1 MFFKPAFW
9 MHVLVSML
17 KKFHFQLSKHT
28 TGLYHATP
36 VRDVIYSE
44 NGTVI
49 VVYRVILKGTDGE
62 VSFLTFSL
70 WKYLF
75 VLHKSSFIVVV
86 SYCLDYV
93 CTKLLYLHGHYVF
106 FSNLLLN

>member
-70 WKYLF
+70 WSTCWF
-75 VLHKSSFIVVV
+75 
-86 SYCLDYV
+86 
-93 CTKLLYLHGHYVF
+93 CTNRPSLWLCHAVA
-106 FSNLLLN
+106 N